1 MNDKDKAKC
10 EEAASME
17 EDLENAG
24 LDPSILTPDH
34 APEEKGE
41 TETQIAQ
48 LQEKLLRLQA
58 DFDNYRKRIT
68 REKEDS
74 IRFANEGLLEQL
86 LPVIDNFELGLS
98 AAETA
103 TDAKSIAQGMQ
114 MVKSQ
119 LKRFLEDCGVQEINA
134 TGSIF
139 DPNLHEAVSQEIS
152 HDQPEGTVLTQRRK
166 GYRLRDRLLRPA
178 IVVVAHAPV
187 PETSTEPV
195 KK

>member
-1 MNDKDKAKC
+1 MNNA
-10 EEAASME
+10 
-17 EDLENAG
+17 ENQPNAN
-24 LDPSILTPDH
+24 DPSLNEVPPADETTA
-34 APEEKGE
+34 APV
-41 TETQIAQ
+41 TETKPDPEAQIAQ

-58 DFDNYRKRIT
+58 DFDNYRKRIA

-86 LPVIDNFELGLS
+86 LPVIDNFDLGLS

-134 TGSIF
+134 SGSLF

-152 HDQPEGTVLTQRRK
+152 HEVPEGTVLTQRRK
-166 GYRLRDRLLRPA
+166 GYKLRDRLLRPA
-178 IVVVAHAPV
+178 IVVVAHTPAPDS
-187 PETSTEPV
+187 ETTPDS
-195 KK
+195 

>member
-1 MNDKDKAKC
+1 MKND
-10 EEAASME
+10 
-17 EDLENAG
+17 ENEKETTPVAEPVENTETATTATSSE
-24 LDPSILTPDH
+24 PS
-34 APEEKGE
+34 A
-41 TETQIAQ
+41 ETQIAQ

-58 DFDNYRKRIT
+58 DFDNYRKRIA

-103 TDAKSIAQGMQ
+103 TDAKSIAMGMQ

-134 TGSIF
+134 TGAVF
-139 DPNLHEAVSQEIS
+139 DPNLHEAVSQEAS
-152 HDQPEGTVLTQRRK
+152 DEVPDGTVLTQRRK
-166 GYRLRDRLLRPA
+166 GYKLRDRLLRPA
-178 IVVVAHAPV
+178 VVVVAHAPA
-187 PETSTEPV
+187 PAGASDPSPS
-195 KK
+195 

>member
-1 MNDKDKAKC
+1 MKKTENDN
-10 EEAASME
+10 ETASMNGPM
-17 EDLENAG
+17 ENSEPVVEAG
-24 LDPSILTPDH
+24 PD
-34 APEEKGE
+34 

-58 DFDNYRKRIT
+58 DFDNYRKRIA

-103 TDAKSIAQGMQ
+103 TDAKSIAMGMQ

-134 TGSIF
+134 TGALF
-139 DPNLHEAVSQEIS
+139 DPNRHEAVSQEPS
-152 HDQPEGTVLTQRRK
+152 TEVPDGTVLAQRRK
-166 GYRLRDRLLRPA
+166 GYKLRDRLLRPA
-178 IVVVAHAPV
+178 IVVVAHTPAA
-187 PETSTEPV
+187 EAATEPFNS
-195 KK
+195 